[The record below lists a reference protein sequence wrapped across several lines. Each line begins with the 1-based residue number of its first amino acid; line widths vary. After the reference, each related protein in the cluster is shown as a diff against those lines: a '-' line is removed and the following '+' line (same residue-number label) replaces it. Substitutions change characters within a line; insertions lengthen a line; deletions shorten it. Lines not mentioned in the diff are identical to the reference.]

1 MTVTKIAVLGAGSW
15 GTTFA
20 KVLADCAADTDA
32 ETVIT
37 LWARRAEVAESI
49 NDEHLNPAYTRDIRL
64 PASIQ
69 ATTELLEAVRDADMI
84 VLAVP
89 AQGLRPHLT
98 QIKDELKPGVLV
110 VSLIKGLERETG
122 LRMSEVI
129 AEELVIAED
138 QVVVVS
144 GPNLAMEIARQEP
157 TASVVACTN
166 EDNAKKVVSY
176 CNPSYF
182 RPYTNTDVIGVE
194 MGGVVKNVIALA
206 VGMCDGQNLGDNSKA
221 SVITRGL
228 AETTRL
234 ALKLGGRAETLAGL
248 AGLGDLVATCA
259 SPLSR
264 NRTAGRMLGQG
275 KTVLE
280 IQTEMKQV
288 AEGMKSAKAV
298 TQVARSNGVEMPICE
313 AVVRVL
319 EDRLVVKDMANL
331 LLSRDLKAEVR
342 P

>member
-1 MTVTKIAVLGAGSW
+1 MTATRVSVLGAGSW

-20 KVLADCAADTDA
+20 KVVADSSVENDRPV
-32 ETVIT
+32 EIS
-37 LWARRAEVAESI
+37 LWARRPEVAQAI
-49 NDEHLNPAYTRDIRL
+49 NEEHLNHAYTKEIVL
-64 PASIQ
+64 PTSIV
-69 ATTELLEAVRDADMI
+69 ATTNLIESVTGADI
-84 VLAVP
+84 VILAVP
-89 AQGLRPHLT
+89 AQVLRAHLE
-98 QIKDELKPGVLV
+98 QIKSHLKSDVLM

-129 AEELVIAED
+129 AEELKLDEA
-138 QVVVVS
+138 QVLVVS
-144 GPNLAMEIARQEP
+144 GPNLAMEIARREP
-157 TASVVACTN
+157 TASVVACRS
-166 EDNAKKVVSY
+166 EKNAQRVVLH

-194 MGGVVKNVIALA
+194 IGGVVKNVIALA
-206 VGMCDGQNLGDNSKA
+206 VGMCDGQDLGDNSKA

-234 ALKLGGRAETLAGL
+234 ALKLGGHPETLSGL

-264 NRTAGRMLGQG
+264 NRTAGKMLGQG
-275 KTVLE
+275 KTLPQ
-280 IQTEMKQV
+280 IQSEMKQV
-288 AEGMKSAKAV
+288 AEGIKSAKAV
-298 TQVARSNGVEMPICE
+298 THVARSNGVEMPICE

-319 EDRLVVKDMANL
+319 EEELVVKDMATL

>member
-1 MTVTKIAVLGAGSW
+1 MTTTRISVLGAGSW

-20 KVLADCAADTDA
+20 KVVADSSVENERPVD
-32 ETVIT
+32 IS
-37 LWARRAEVAESI
+37 LWARRDEVAKAI
-49 NDEHLNPAYTRDIRL
+49 NAEHLNRAYTKDIVL
-64 PASIQ
+64 PDSIV
-69 ATTELLEAVRDADMI
+69 ATTDLVESVTGADI
-84 VLAVP
+84 VILAVP
-89 AQGLRPHLT
+89 AQALRTHLAQIKPHLT
-98 QIKDELKPGVLV
+98 TDVLV

-122 LRMSEVI
+122 LRMSQVI
-129 AEELVIAED
+129 AEELELEEAQI
-138 QVVVVS
+138 VVVS
-144 GPNLAMEIARQEP
+144 GPNLAMEIARREP
-157 TASVVACTN
+157 TASVVACRS
-166 EDNAKKVVSY
+166 EDNARKVVAH

-182 RPYTNTDVIGVE
+182 RPYTNTDVTGVE

-234 ALKLGGRAETLAGL
+234 ALKLGGHPETMSGL

-264 NRTAGRMLGQG
+264 NRTAGKMLGQG
-275 KTVLE
+275 KTLTQ
-280 IQTEMKQV
+280 IQEEMKQV
-288 AEGMKSAKAV
+288 AEGIKSAKAV
-298 TQVARSNGVEMPICE
+298 THVARSNGVEMPICE

-319 EDRLVVKDMANL
+319 EEQLVVKDMATL

>member
-1 MTVTKIAVLGAGSW
+1 MMTTRISVLGAGSW

-20 KVLADCAADTDA
+20 KVLADSSVENDRAV
-32 ETVIT
+32 EIS
-37 LWARRAEVAESI
+37 LWARREEVAEAI
-49 NDEHLNPAYTRDIRL
+49 NADHLNHAYTKDIVL
-64 PASIQ
+64 PDAIV
-69 ATTELLEAVRDADMI
+69 ATTDLAASVTGADLVI
-84 VLAVP
+84 LAVP
-89 AQGLRPHLT
+89 AQALRSHLAQIKPHLK
-98 QIKDELKPGVLV
+98 QGVLV

-122 LRMSEVI
+122 LRMSQVI
-129 AEELVIAED
+129 AEELELDEAQI
-138 QVVVVS
+138 VVVS
-144 GPNLAMEIARQEP
+144 GPNLAMEIARREP
-157 TASVVACTN
+157 TASVVACRS
-166 EDNAKKVVSY
+166 EDNARRVVAH

-182 RPYTNTDVIGVE
+182 RPYTNTDVTGVE

-234 ALKLGGRAETLAGL
+234 ALKLGGHPETMSGL

-264 NRTAGRMLGQG
+264 NRTAGKMLGQG
-275 KTVLE
+275 KTLTQ
-280 IQTEMKQV
+280 IQEEMKQV
-288 AEGMKSAKAV
+288 AEGIKSAKAV
-298 TQVARSNGVEMPICE
+298 THVARSNGVEMPICE

-319 EDRLVVKDMANL
+319 EEQLVVKDMATL